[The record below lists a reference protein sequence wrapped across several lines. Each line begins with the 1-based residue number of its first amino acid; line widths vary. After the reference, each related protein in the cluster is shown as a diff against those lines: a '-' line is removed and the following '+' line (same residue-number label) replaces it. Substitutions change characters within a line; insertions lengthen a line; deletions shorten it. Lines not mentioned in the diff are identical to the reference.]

1 MSGLSDFQLDT
12 VEERKDK
19 VSEVGEITSEQ
30 NESFSVEEAEM
41 ESAGSGDVKKVSIW
55 KRIDRFLELQDA
67 DESIRNSNKDL
78 DPLPPSRRTWRGWQL
93 ACYWGSD
100 MLQASALRTVVSLMD
115 TGISTRMALLSVTLG
130 YLIIGTILAFNGNF
144 GVRYHVP
151 FAVQARASFGFY
163 LSYLVVLSR
172 LIVGGIFYAVNT
184 YTGAECI
191 RSILYA
197 IWPSFHHVHNLL
209 PLSANITTQTMVCY
223 FIYFVVALPFH
234 YIRQEKIQW
243 IFTLKTILV
252 PLALF
257 GILGW
262 ALAAADDP
270 NELWNDGNSVH
281 GSDFSWA
288 FLSCVS
294 NSIASYATLAVNVND
309 FTRYTD
315 DKKAPYIQIVVLPVF
330 VIFTSCVGLTMAAA
344 SKQLWGEAL
353 WDPLLVMDH
362 WTSHGGRAA
371 SFFLSVIF
379 LFGQI
384 GVNLSANCASAAN
397 DLNAML
403 PRYINIRRGQFLI
416 LFIFAWAATP
426 WNILEGLQSFLNFM
440 DGYAIFLGPM
450 AGIIVADMY
459 FVHGMKYDIKEFY
472 NKEGIYRYNKT
483 GCNWRACIAFLI
495 GFAPQLPSFAHS
507 VNASIDINMGMQRFG
522 DVGYF
527 YTFPASAVVYTL
539 LSRAFPAKET
549 IIDVAVYPDNVDF
562 DDEMSNNTPVYPDE
576 EKLEA

>member
-1 MSGLSDFQLDT
+1 MSH
-12 VEERKDK
+12 
-19 VSEVGEITSEQ
+19 SEVDPKLEEIKSLDVQEFTGDLEQ
-30 NESFSVEEAEM
+30 NSTSTTIGEKPEPVGF
-41 ESAGSGDVKKVSIW
+41 W
-55 KRIDRFLELQDA
+55 KRVDKFLQLQDVEA
-67 DESIRNSNKDL
+67 SIRNSNADL
-78 DPLPPSRRTWRGWQL
+78 DPIPPHRRTWRGWQL

-100 MLQASALRTVVSLMD
+100 MLQLSALRTVVSLMD
-115 TGISTRMALLSVTLG
+115 TGISTRMALLAITLG

-144 GVRYHVP
+144 GVKYHVP

-163 LSYLVVLSR
+163 LSYVVVLLR

-197 IWPSFHHVHNLL
+197 IWPSFHNVKNHL
-209 PLSANITTQTMVCY
+209 PESANITTQTMTCYVLY
-223 FIYFVVALPFH
+223 FIVALPFH

-270 NELWNDGNSVH
+270 SALWDDGNRVH
-281 GSDFSWA
+281 GSDFSWL

-315 DKKAPYIQIVVLPVF
+315 DKKAPYIQIIVLPVF

-344 SKQLWGEAL
+344 SEQRWGELL
-353 WDPLLVMDH
+353 WDPLLVMDN

-371 SFFLSVIF
+371 AFFLAVIF

-416 LFIFAWAATP
+416 AFVFAWAATP
-426 WNILEGLQSFLNFM
+426 WNILEGLQSFMNFM
-440 DGYAIFLGPM
+440 NGYAIFLGPM
-450 AGIIVADMY
+450 AGIIVSDLY
-459 FVHGMKYDIKEFY
+459 FVHGFKYDITEFY
-472 NKEGIYRYNKT
+472 KKDGIYRYNRS
-483 GCNWRACIAFLI
+483 GCNWRACVAFLI
-495 GFAPQLPSFAHS
+495 GFAPQLPSFAAS
-507 VNASIDINMGMQRFG
+507 VNFDIHIPIGAQRFG
-522 DVGYF
+522 NVGYF
-527 YTFPASAVVYTL
+527 YTFPSSLIIYYV
-539 LSRAFPAKET
+539 LSKLFPAHGTMIEN
-549 IIDVAVYPDNVDF
+549 AVLPDDIDF
-562 DDEMSNNTPVYPDE
+562 DATMAKEVEDFKKDEVI
-576 EKLEA
+576 A